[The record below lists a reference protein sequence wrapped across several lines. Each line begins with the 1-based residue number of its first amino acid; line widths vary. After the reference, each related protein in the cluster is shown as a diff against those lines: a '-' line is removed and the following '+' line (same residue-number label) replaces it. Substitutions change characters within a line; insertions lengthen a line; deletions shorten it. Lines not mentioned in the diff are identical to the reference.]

1 VKKTIFSQWPN
12 FSLSD
17 YEKCM
22 VHDMKFWKAS
32 RLIKDADDLADCQKV
47 IVQYAKELVQVFIY
61 LAGKSVF
68 PAIS

>member
-1 VKKTIFSQWPN
+1 
-12 FSLSD
+12 
-17 YEKCM
+17 M